1 MTSKLLLLII
11 SIFMWGCDD
20 LLIKEADKLYD
31 YGKYTQAVSYYEK
44 YINIKKNTE
53 LSEYAAYRAA
63 TIYHKFLSNCNKSS
77 YYFEF
82 IVKNFPNSK
91 YLEEA
96 KFRAVFCPNYFYP
109 AHKKYILA
117 DSQTYGKSAREI
129 IKVKRKTFYKI
140 DTVSEIY
147 AGKKLL
153 SSLNKSYIVKGSDI
167 FEKVNGKYSFLFKYP
182 FKYNT
187 TIEENDIITSYNRV
201 DKVEVKAGVFTN
213 CVAIKKERLKQ
224 NTGTIYYYAPEI
236 GKILVTSFYKDNETR
251 IMELVSYE

>member
-1 MTSKLLLLII
+1 MNTKSLLLTI
-11 SIFMWGCDD
+11 SLFMWGCAD
-20 LLIKEADKLYD
+20 LLVKEADNLYEA
-31 YGKYTQAVSYYEK
+31 GKYSQAVLYYEK
-44 YINIKKNTE
+44 YISIKRNTE

-63 TIYHKFLSNCNKSS
+63 TIYHKFLANCEKSS

-82 IVKNFPNSK
+82 IVKNFPKSK
-91 YLEEA
+91 YMEEA

-117 DSQTYGKSAREI
+117 DSQTYGKNAMEI

-153 SSLNKSYIVKGSDI
+153 SSTNKSYLIKGSDVL
-167 FEKVNGKYSFLFKYP
+167 EKTDKKNSLLFRYP

-187 TIEENDIITSYNRV
+187 TIEEDGIATSYNRV

-213 CVAIKKERLKQ
+213 CLAVKKEHTKAKYRNYLLLCSR
-224 NTGTIYYYAPEI
+224 NW
-236 GKILVTSFYKDNETR
+236 
-251 IMELVSYE
+251 